1 MEVGEMH
8 TLEHIA
14 SAIGGEVVGNGKRE
28 ILRVSRPEDGKEDSI
43 VFIREKKNFD
53 KMEGSKTTAFVLDF
67 RPDDGKG
74 IDYILIHPEEKD
86 GVFIALLSIFED
98 ERDFGSGVSEHAV
111 IAPEATM
118 GKGVVVDAGV
128 VIGESIIGDGTRIGA
143 NTVIGKNCRLGKG
156 CIIFPRVTI
165 YPDTIIEDNVI
176 IHSGTVIGADGYGYS
191 RIEGSHRKIPQI
203 GGVHISR
210 DVEIGANTTIDR
222 ATLGMT
228 KIGAGTKIDN
238 LVQIGHN
245 VEIGEHCIVV
255 ALCGI
260 GGSVK
265 FGNNVVMAGMA
276 GITDHAVV
284 GDNAFLLANAGVMAK
299 HVDSGAMVAGYPSMD
314 VRKIKEFWAMRTKIR
329 GMYKDLLK
337 IKKKIDIDDD

>member
-1 MEVGEMH
+1 MH
-8 TLEHIA
+8 TLQQIA

-28 ILRVSRPEDGKEDSI
+28 IRCVSRPEEGNEDSI
-43 VFIREKKNFD
+43 VFVRDRKTFD
-53 KMEGSKTTAFVLDF
+53 KIVGEKTAAFVLDF

-74 IDYILIHPEEKD
+74 MDYILIQPEEKE
-86 GVFIALLSIFED
+86 GVFIALLSLFEG
-98 ERDFGSGVSEHAV
+98 ERDFGSSVSDHAV
-111 IAPEATM
+111 VDPGATL
-118 GKGVVVDAGV
+118 GKDVVVDAGA
-128 VIGESIIGDGTRIGA
+128 VIGESVIGDGTRIGA
-143 NTVIGKNCRLGKG
+143 NTVIGKNCSLGRG
-156 CIIFPRVTI
+156 CMIFPRVTI
-165 YPDTIIEDNVI
+165 YPDTILEDNVTV
-176 IHSGTVIGADGYGYS
+176 HSGTVIGADGYGYS

-203 GGVHISR
+203 GGVHIGS

-228 KIGAGTKIDN
+228 KIGAGSKIDN

-299 HVDSGAMVAGYPSMD
+299 RVDSGAMVAGYPSMD
-314 VRKIKEFWAMRTKIR
+314 VRKIKEFWAMRSKIR
-329 GMYKDLLK
+329 GMYKDILK
-337 IKKKIDIDDD
+337 IKKKIDIEDD